1 MNVQDAK
8 SRVVARIWQSVA
20 QSGVAVSA
28 IPKDQLDTLVDSIA
42 DGVLLAID
50 EALDETGLPTR
61 QGPTPSTAEGAPA
74 STENVL
80 WEGRPFLSIVTVYQ
94 ITTER
99 VRIISGLLG
108 KDRDDIELTRV
119 QDLDITQGLTERAL
133 NIGDV
138 IIYSADP
145 STPEATLRNVMNPQQ
160 VHEILRRAMLDARKR
175 FRYSIHEEM

>member
-1 MNVQDAK
+1 MNVQEAK
-8 SRVVARIWQSVA
+8 SRVVTRIWQSVA
-20 QSGVAVSA
+20 QSGVAVSS

-61 QGPTPSTAEGAPA
+61 QGSTASTAEGAPA
-74 STENVL
+74 TTERVL
-80 WEGRPFLSIVTVYQ
+80 WEGRPFLSIVTYYQ

-99 VRIISGLLG
+99 VRIISGLFG
-108 KDRDDIELTRV
+108 KDRDDIELTRI

-138 IIYSADP
+138 IIFSADP
-145 STPEATLRNVMNPQQ
+145 STPVATLRNVMNAQQ